1 MLTNQAIITDIR
13 DIILNAKH
21 SAIRVVDY
29 QRTLMYWHIGK
40 RIFEEE
46 QSGKDRA
53 DYGSF
58 LIKFIAEQLE
68 PEYGSG
74 FSKRQ
79 VELFRQFYRIY
90 PIANTLY
97 SQLSWSQYKLLL
109 RLETQDERDFY
120 TAEAVKNNWTV
131 RQLERQIYS
140 SLWERLLV
148 SNDRESVLAVARN
161 EKQPSDAREIIKDPM
176 YLEFLGVKRESSYY
190 EKDLEQAIITHLH
203 DFLLELGN
211 GFAFIARQKRLH
223 IEGDEFFIDLVF
235 YNRLL
240 QCFVIVEI
248 KTNKLTHQD
257 IGQLQMYVNY
267 YDRYE
272 KKDFEQPTIGILL
285 CADKNNAVVKISLPE
300 NNRNIIASEYKLYLP
315 TEQQWIDEMKKEIEK
330 QEEDRSRE

>member
-97 SQLSWSQYKLLL
+97 SQLGICGKPGAKVLPASSKSQ
-109 RLETQDERDFY
+109 F
-120 TAEAVKNNWTV
+120 
-131 RQLERQIYS
+131 QIQ
-140 SLWERLLV
+140 V
-148 SNDRESVLAVARN
+148 
-161 EKQPSDAREIIKDPM
+161 
-176 YLEFLGVKRESSYY
+176 
-190 EKDLEQAIITHLH
+190 T
-203 DFLLELGN
+203 
-211 GFAFIARQKRLH
+211 
-223 IEGDEFFIDLVF
+223 
-235 YNRLL
+235 
-240 QCFVIVEI
+240 IV
-248 KTNKLTHQD
+248 
-257 IGQLQMYVNY
+257 
-267 YDRYE
+267 
-272 KKDFEQPTIGILL
+272 
-285 CADKNNAVVKISLPE
+285 
-300 NNRNIIASEYKLYLP
+300 
-315 TEQQWIDEMKKEIEK
+315 QQ
-330 QEEDRSRE
+330 